1 MDSLNII
8 ATAKTPLINM
18 NPKTGKMVFK
28 GRSIPGDADAFWS
41 PILTWFYAYS
51 ASPAEHT
58 HVVVQ
63 MEYFNIT
70 SSKKI
75 MYLLHKMHDMH
86 KNGHSIA
93 IDWLYVKGDEDMKE
107 VGSDYSSL
115 LEIPFNLVEVSEEFA
130 LVG

>member
-1 MDSLNII
+1 MENLNII
-8 ATAKTPLINM
+8 ATAKTPLVKLNSE
-18 NPKTGKMVFK
+18 TGEMIFK

-51 ASPAEHT
+51 SGPVKHT
-58 HVVVQ
+58 QVTVHL
-63 MEYFNIT
+63 EYFNIT

-75 MYLLHKMHDMH
+75 MYLMHKMQEMH
-86 KNGHSIA
+86 KNGHSIT
-93 IDWLYVKGDEDMKE
+93 IDWLYFEGDEDMKE

-115 LEIPFNLVEVSEEFA
+115 LEIPFNLVEVKEEHA